1 MSDETA
7 VAENETTTEETTA
20 VESKESNGLLSP
32 ELNAEGK
39 EATEESID
47 HLAKTEEAPTD
58 SKTTDWSERP
68 DWLPEQFWDGENGPD
83 VENLAK
89 SYQELRA
96 KMSSGKHKAPADG
109 KYDIST
115 LAEHG
120 VTEDDELL
128 GEFKGFAKENNLSQ
142 DQFDQITQMYMNHVG
157 ELTDKIETD
166 KQAEM
171 AKLGRNSEKVING
184 LNQWLTKL
192 GTSGALSHEEV
203 DAIASKAD
211 NANFI
216 VALNKI
222 RQSYGEQPIPDI
234 TVQEG
239 AGETRADLDAMVADE
254 RYGKDMAYTQK
265 VERKF
270 MEHFGEA

>member
-1 MSDETA
+1 MIDE
-7 VAENETTTEETTA
+7 ENNEATTEESSE
-20 VESKESNGLLSP
+20 VETKESTGLLSP
-32 ELNAEGK
+32 DLNGDQEETTEDPINHLAQ
-39 EATEESID
+39 TEEKPVEDDKIEWGD
-47 HLAKTEEAPTD
+47 
-58 SKTTDWSERP
+58 RP
-68 DWLPEQFWDGENGPD
+68 EWMPEQFWDEENGPD
-83 VENLAK
+83 LENLAK
-89 SYQELRA
+89 SYQELRS

-109 KYDIST
+109 KYDISN
-115 LAEHG
+115 LADHG

-128 GEFKGFAKENNLSQ
+128 GEFKGFAKENGLSQ

-157 ELTDKIETD
+157 ELMDKTEAD
-166 KQAEM
+166 KEAEM
-171 AKLGRNSEKVING
+171 HKLGRNSEKVING

-192 GTSGALSHEEV
+192 GNSGALSHEEV

-222 RQSYGEQPIPDI
+222 RQSYGEQAIPDTAI
-234 TVQEG
+234 QEG
-239 AGETRADLDAMVADE
+239 AGETRADLDAMVGDP

>member
-1 MSDETA
+1 MIDETA
-7 VAENETTTEETTA
+7 VAENETTTEETTE
-20 VESKESNGLLSP
+20 VETKESNGLLSP
-32 ELNAEGK
+32 ELNK
-39 EATEESID
+39 EQEETTEESID
-47 HLAKTEEAPTD
+47 HLAKTEETPAKD
-58 SKTTDWSERP
+58 EDIDWGERP
-68 DWLPEQFWDGENGPD
+68 EWMPEQFWDENDGPD
-83 VENLAK
+83 LENLAK

-109 KYDIST
+109 KYDISN
-115 LAEHG
+115 LADHG

-171 AKLGRNSEKVING
+171 SKLGRNSEKVING

-234 TVQEG
+234 AIQEG